1 MGLPSLVKSWKIL
14 KLQLNKVH
22 PNNNTILKSAEPKF
36 QEIFKE
42 RIQVVQNCRNTT
54 DNCINSLNNIVDD
67 QTTAQLSSE
76 QINDLRNQLIN
87 LREELCQLL

>member
-22 PNNNTILKSAEPKF
+22 PNNNTIIRSVEPQF

-54 DNCINSLNNIVDD
+54 DDCINSLNNIVDH
-67 QTTAQLSSE
+67 QATAQVSSE
-76 QINDLRNQLIN
+76 EINDLRNQLIN

>member
-1 MGLPSLVKSWKIL
+1 MGLPSLVQLWNIL
-14 KLQLNKVH
+14 KFQLNESQ
-22 PNNNTILKSAEPKF
+22 PNNTTIIKSVEPKF
-36 QEIFKE
+36 KKIFKE

-54 DNCINSLNNIVDD
+54 DNCINSLNNIVDH

-76 QINDLRNQLIN
+76 QINDLRNKLIN